1 MNKSKLR
8 SRIFKLRK
16 INEYK
21 KIKIKTERVLF
32 FLKKNNFNGS
42 NIGGYYPCNFE
53 IDDLEILNF
62 LRKKKFKVSLPII
75 KKNNEMDFFDWSL
88 KNPFK
93 INKYGITEPIHS
105 KKSFPEL
112 IFIPLVAFDRQLNR
126 LGYGGGFYDR
136 YIAKINKTKKI
147 VKIGLAFSFQ
157 ELKKIPIN
165 KFDKKLDFIITDKE
179 IIS

>member
-8 SRIFKLRK
+8 SRILKLRK
-16 INEYK
+16 INEFK
-21 KIKIKTERVLF
+21 KIKIETERVIF
-32 FLKKNNFNGS
+32 FLKKNNLNS
-42 NIGGYYPCNFE
+42 NNIGGYYPCNFE

-62 LRKKKFKVSLPII
+62 LRKKKFKVSIPII
-75 KKNNEMDFFDWSL
+75 KNNNQMDFFEWSS
-88 KNPFK
+88 KNPLK
-93 INKYGITEPIHS
+93 INKYGIVEPMLS
-105 KKSFPEL
+105 KKCFPEI

-136 YIAKINKTKKI
+136 YLAKNNKEKKI

>member
-1 MNKSKLR
+1 VNKSKLR
-8 SRIFKLRK
+8 SRILKLRK
-16 INEYK
+16 INEFK
-21 KIKIKTERVLF
+21 KIKIETERVIF
-32 FLKKNNFNGS
+32 FLKKNNLNS
-42 NIGGYYPCNFE
+42 NNIGGYYPCNFE

-62 LRKKKFKVSLPII
+62 LRKKKFKVSIPII
-75 KKNNEMDFFDWSL
+75 KNNNQMDFFEWSS
-88 KNPFK
+88 KNPLK
-93 INKYGITEPIHS
+93 INKYGIVEPMLS
-105 KKSFPEL
+105 KKCFPEI

-136 YIAKINKTKKI
+136 YLAKNNKEKKI